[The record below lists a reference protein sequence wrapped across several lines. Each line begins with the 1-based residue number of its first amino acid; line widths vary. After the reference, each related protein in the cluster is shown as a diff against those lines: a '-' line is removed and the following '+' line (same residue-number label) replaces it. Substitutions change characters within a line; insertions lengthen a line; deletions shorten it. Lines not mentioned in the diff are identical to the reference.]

1 MNGQTVGTIAA
12 RMDRLPASKWHK
24 KIIAYFRGQVYYVTH

>member
-24 KIIAYFRGQVYYVTH
+24 KIIAILM